1 MFNETK
7 IGRRA
12 VLAGMATGAVTL
24 LTGAAR
30 AADDDTLAKVT
41 GSHAIVLGF
50 YNEPPHNWLEFTGGG
65 YKGIDYEMAAA
76 ILGKLGVTQIDQIAV
91 DWSGLIPGLQAKRWD
106 MLAVGMSIT
115 EERAKQVAFA
125 TPIYQ
130 YGSGLIVPA
139 GNPKGIK
146 GLSQFAG
153 AKIGAILGSTDA
165 DLIVA
170 QKGELVAFKSHPEM
184 IAGLKAGRM
193 DAALADETTAG
204 YANIVSPEPSIEI
217 LHDWEGKAAR
227 PTSFSVRLEEA
238 AMLKALN
245 DGIAEMKKDGT
256 ALKILETYGLTATNL
271 IP

>member
-30 AADDDTLAKVT
+30 AADDTLAKVT
-41 GSHAIVLGF
+41 NSHAIVLGF

-65 YKGIDYEMAAA
+65 YKGMDYELAAA

-91 DWSGLIPGLQAKRWD
+91 DWSGLIPGLQAGRWD

-146 GLSQFAG
+146 GLSQFPG
-153 AKIGAILGSTDA
+153 AKLGAILGSTDA

-184 IAGLKAGRM
+184 ISGLKAGRM

-204 YANIVSPEPSIEI
+204 YANIVAPESSIEI
-217 LHDWEGKAAR
+217 LHEWEGKAAR
-227 PTSFSVRLEEA
+227 PTSFSVRLDDT

-245 DGIAEMKKDGT
+245 DGIAELKKDGT
-256 ALKILETYGLTATNL
+256 ALKILETYGLTAGNL